1 MVLPNELSPPLLL
14 ESPMKRVLL
23 SVCLSLVATA
33 ALMPSLGYSAV
44 GAERDNVFFQNVEG
58 NWTGPGEIVAGK
70 YKGTKFVCNF
80 TGAAKS
86 GKAGMSLDGDCRV
99 GLFTQKMNASFEHN
113 GRDYKGKFM
122 DGAAGKGLDI
132 ISGNVDGNK
141 VILAVNRAQLDG
153 VMQARIPN
161 EDTMNV
167 TVSVKVDKKLVP
179 VIGVNLKRV
188 DATAVG
194 SIEPSR

>member
-1 MVLPNELSPPLLL
+1 MVRVDQFSLLCL
-14 ESPMKRVLL
+14 RKVPMKRAL
-23 SVCLSLVATA
+23 SFACLSLA
-33 ALMPSLGYSAV
+33 AAAAFSVPASAGDRD
-44 GAERDNVFFQNVEG
+44 GAFFRNVSG
-58 NWTGPGEIVAGK
+58 TWTGPGEIVAGK

-80 TGAAKS
+80 TGSAKS

-99 GLFTQKMNASFEHN
+99 GVFTQKMSASFEHN

-132 ISGNVDGNK
+132 VSGNVVDEKK

-153 VMQARIPN
+153 VMQARIPDDN
-161 EDTMNV
+161 TMNV

-179 VIGVNLKRV
+179 VIGVNLRRV
-188 DATAVG
+188 DGARVG
-194 SIEPSR
+194 SID

>member
-1 MVLPNELSPPLLL
+1 
-14 ESPMKRVLL
+14 MKRVL
-23 SVCLSLVATA
+23 SSACLALVAAA
-33 ALMPSLGYSAV
+33 ALSSPVVAGDLD
-44 GAERDNVFFQNVEG
+44 GAFFRNVSG
-58 NWTGPGEIVAGK
+58 AWTGPGEIVAGK

-80 TGAAKS
+80 TGAATKS

-99 GLFTQKMNASFEHN
+99 GVFTQKLSASFQHN

-132 ISGNVDGNK
+132 ISGNVVDDRK

-153 VMQARIPN
+153 VMQARIPDDN
-161 EDTMNV
+161 TMNV

-179 VIGVNLKRV
+179 VIGVNLKRI
-188 DATAVG
+188 DGTKVG
-194 SIEPSR
+194 SISGD